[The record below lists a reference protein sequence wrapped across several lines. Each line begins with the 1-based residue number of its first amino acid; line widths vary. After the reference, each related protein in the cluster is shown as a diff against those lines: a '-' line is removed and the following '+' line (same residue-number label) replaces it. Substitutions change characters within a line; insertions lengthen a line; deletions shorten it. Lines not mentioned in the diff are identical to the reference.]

1 MENDADVV
9 IVGAG
14 PVGLTLANFLGMYGL
29 RTIILE
35 DRPTLIDYPRGVG
48 MDDETLRTFQ
58 AIGVV
63 DDVLPHT
70 TPDQWLRFMDARGRC
85 VASIEPR
92 TRQFGWP
99 RRNAF
104 IQPLVDQVLL
114 ESLDRFEQVD
124 VQWNSP
130 VTALEEHADGVY
142 VSVGG
147 DDGVPG
153 RRLDA
158 SYVVGCDGGRSFVRR
173 HLGVSWDGTTNST
186 RWLVVDIRDDPIGIP
201 GANVHG
207 DWRRPYVSIAL
218 PHGTRRFE
226 FMLLAGEDET
236 AMSERAAVD
245 RIVRSV
251 VPDIGPIDYV
261 RHRVYTHHAR
271 VAGSFI
277 RGRIMVG
284 GDAAHLMPVW
294 QGQGYNSGIRD
305 ASNLGWKLAS
315 VVNGTADQRILST
328 YDSERRGH
336 AAAMVKLSN
345 AAGLLVRQTS
355 RYRAAFRDAITRS
368 WDFVPPLKRY
378 VVEMRYK
385 PMPKYTTG
393 IVLDPASSKTSA
405 VGQLFVQPAVM
416 TREDGSKLLDDVLGP
431 WFAVVSWGDDPRGHL
446 SAASSEAWIRIGAR
460 FVIVRPHTQLGWGKP
475 DDGRTVV
482 VSDPSGDIKTWFDQ
496 QQASVAVLRP
506 DRFVAATGRPIDLDD
521 LTGRL
526 VALLGLPMKERP
538 G

>member
-1 MENDADVV
+1 MANDADVV

-14 PVGLTLANFLGMYGL
+14 PVGLTLANLLGLYGL

-35 DRPTLIDYPRGVG
+35 ERASLIDYPRGVG

-63 DDVLPHT
+63 DNVLPHT

-114 ESLDRFEQVD
+114 EGLDRFDHVE

-130 VTALEEHADGVY
+130 VNALDENATGVH
-142 VSVGG
+142 VSVG
-147 DDGVPG
+147 DGTDRQV
-153 RRLDA
+153 DTA
-158 SYVVGCDGGRSFVRR
+158 YVVGCDGGRSFVRR
-173 HLGVSWDGTTNST
+173 HMGVTWDGTTNST

-218 PHGTRRFE
+218 PHGMRRFE
-226 FMLLAGEDET
+226 FMMLAGEDET
-236 AMSERAAVD
+236 TMGEQSQVD
-245 RIVRSV
+245 RIIRSV

-277 RGRIMVG
+277 RGRIMIG

-305 ASNLGWKLAS
+305 AANLGWKLAS
-315 VVNGTADQRILST
+315 VMKGSADRRILDT

-336 AAAMVKLSN
+336 AAAMVKLSE

-385 PMPKYTTG
+385 PMPKYTAG
-393 IVLDPASSKTSA
+393 IVVDASSKKTSA
-405 VGQLFVQPAVM
+405 VGTLFIQPTVM
-416 TREDGSKLLDDVLGP
+416 TREDGTKLLDDVLGQ
-431 WFAVVSWGDDPRGHL
+431 WFAVVAWGDDPRAHL
-446 SAASSEAWIRIGAR
+446 SAVSLEAWERLGAR
-460 FVIVRPHTQLGWGKP
+460 FVIVRPQTQLHWGKP
-475 DDGRTVV
+475 DDDRTVV
-482 VSDPSGDIKTWFDQ
+482 IADPSGDLKAWFDQ
-496 QQASVAVLRP
+496 QQSSVAILRP
-506 DRFVAATGRPIDLDD
+506 DRFVAAAGRPIDLNDV
-521 LTGRL
+521 TGRL
-526 VALLGLPMKERP
+526 VDLLGAGADGP
-538 G
+538 GV